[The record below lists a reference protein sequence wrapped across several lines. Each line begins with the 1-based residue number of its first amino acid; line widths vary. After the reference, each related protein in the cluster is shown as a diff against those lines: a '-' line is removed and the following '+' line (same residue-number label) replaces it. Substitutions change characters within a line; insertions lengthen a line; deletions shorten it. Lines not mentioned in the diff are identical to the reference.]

1 MVPWNFG
8 IFVGV
13 WRVAL
18 FSVAM
23 AGQTPEIVEAARSP
37 FALKRYVN
45 THEGFDWEP
54 LWKSLPGPKG
64 GFLPLC
70 GRGDCVA
77 ETVVIAAP
85 NQVFVMLESR
95 GSALRAYLRYMPAPN
110 ATWKCTGVYFPY
122 AKYFDLSH
130 RLAFGGETPFLMIT
144 SQGISGSGVSS
155 KLENWFDLT
164 RAEFQPVF
172 GYVVEGHYS
181 RTQPWLVRKVKGSAH
196 FRAKGVIEVD
206 HSLAITL
213 ESVDAPSILVTSLKH
228 TYAYRPTA
236 SGEFVL
242 NKDNGP
248 PLELFEVGDADVPDA
263 LLLRWTGLSPK
274 WLKPQ

>member
-1 MVPWNFG
+1 MG
-8 IFVGV
+8 IRLCGCCAVS
-13 WRVAL
+13 AL
-18 FSVAM
+18 AL

-54 LWKSLPGPKG
+54 LWKGIPSFGEA
-64 GFLPLC
+64 FLPRC
-70 GRGDCVA
+70 DQGDCAA
-77 ETVVIAAP
+77 ETIVIAAP
-85 NQVFVMLESR
+85 NQVFVMLEDR
-95 GSALRAYLRYMPAPN
+95 GSSMRAYLRYMQAPN
-110 ATWKCTGVYFPY
+110 ATWKCTGAYFPL
-122 AKYFDLSH
+122 AKYFELSH
-130 RLAFGGETPFLMIT
+130 RLALGDGKPFLMIT

-155 KLENWFDLT
+155 KLENWFDPT

-181 RTQPWLVRKVKGSAH
+181 RTRPWLVRKVEGCAH
-196 FRAKGVIEVD
+196 FRAKGVIKVD
-206 HSLAITL
+206 HSLTITL
-213 ESVDAPSILVTSLKH
+213 ESVEGSPIPVTSRKH
-228 TYAYRPTA
+228 TYTYRPTE

-248 PLELFEVGDADVPDA
+248 PLELFEVGDDDVPDE